1 MWRWYNKLTYP
12 YIFLWLFD
20 FLIFFFLIYNLHMI
34 IQVVCLHYFQNNH
47 NQKKKKRPTYNIHLF
62 SLDSWLSVQW
72 FEWRDKVLKKI
83 LVEKKVTC
91 FLLDHM
97 QFPQVSEEEKKKPGV
112 FLRISKSSLS
122 SSCHSNCD
130 HWPVASVTQKLVLSV
145 GSHETYWF
153 QIGTLKY
160 P

>member
-83 LVEKKVTC
+83 LVENKVTC

-97 QFPQVSEEEKKKPGV
+97 QFPQVSEEEKKK
-112 FLRISKSSLS
+112 SLGYFWGFPS
-122 SSCHSNCD
+122 HLSPVLATQTVITGQ
-130 HWPVASVTQKLVLSV
+130 WPQ
-145 GSHETYWF
+145 SHRSLF
-153 QIGTLKY
+153 
-160 P
+160 